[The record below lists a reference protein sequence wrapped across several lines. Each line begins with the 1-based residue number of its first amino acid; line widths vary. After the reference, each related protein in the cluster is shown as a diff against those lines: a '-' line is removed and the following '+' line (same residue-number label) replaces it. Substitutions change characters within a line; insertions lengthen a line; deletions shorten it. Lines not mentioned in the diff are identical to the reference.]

1 MQLTLLTHL
10 SSVKVLLAVGITFIV
25 LPIIFYIIRKKAKLN
40 PMQSINNAVGFML
53 FLGIVVIL
61 PSFYY
66 VYLDRKFDIGDYSKA
81 DILYVAAQNDELGA
95 VKRMLKQGANP
106 SEPTRFGECSFYS
119 AADRGDVEMAQLML
133 DHGADVNFAEGDK
146 TPLGAA
152 CRRGYTE
159 TARFLLENGA
169 DPDYMPEKYI
179 SALNCAASGDEGY
192 DYRLIEL
199 LCSYGADP
207 ASVCIDSDGRK
218 MLPFKFYFDKSWDKT
233 LTNDEQEAYD
243 RIAALLERPYV
254 EWVMKNADFLIE
266 KSKEQ

>member
-53 FLGIVVIL
+53 FLGIVMIL

-119 AADRGDVEMAQLML
+119 AADRGDVGTRRLS
-133 DHGADVNFAEGDK
+133 VRRAEEDIPRRQDSCLK
-146 TPLGAA
+146 TEQTPII
-152 CRRGYTE
+152 CPKNIFRR
-159 TARFLLENGA
+159 
-169 DPDYMPEKYI
+169 
-179 SALNCAASGDEGY
+179 
-192 DYRLIEL
+192 
-199 LCSYGADP
+199 
-207 ASVCIDSDGRK
+207 
-218 MLPFKFYFDKSWDKT
+218 
-233 LTNDEQEAYD
+233 
-243 RIAALLERPYV
+243 
-254 EWVMKNADFLIE
+254 
-266 KSKEQ
+266 